1 MSELAQGAAWLSLQV
16 ALLTVLIVTPM
27 AVFLAHWMARARW
40 RGKVLLD
47 TLILLPLGLPPAV
60 IGFWLLS
67 GLGERGGLG
76 DWLHDALGLRLTP
89 YPGGAVV
96 AASLMTL
103 PLMTR
108 LMRPAFEAHDP
119 MSVAVARTLG
129 ASRWQAWRTLTLPMV
144 APAMASAM
152 ALGLAAAWG
161 ESGATLVL
169 SAWLSSPQPQA
180 VASNASA
187 SVGGTAVVAL
197 WEALRQ
203 PAQAAVAR
211 ELAGVSLLLALV
223 AVMLSETLRA
233 RWQRHLSSRPR
244 HAPSPGPHP

>member
-1 MSELAQGAAWLSLQV
+1 VSELAQVAAWLSLQV
-16 ALLTVLIVTPM
+16 ALITVLIVTPA
-27 AVFLAHWMARARW
+27 AVLLAHWMARARW

-67 GLGERGGLG
+67 GLGEHGAVGQ
-76 DWLHDALGLRLTP
+76 WLRDELGLSLTL
-89 YPGGAVV
+89 YPGGAVI

-108 LMRPAFEAHDP
+108 LLRPAFEAHEP
-119 MSVAVARTLG
+119 MAVAVARTLG

-144 APAMASAM
+144 APAVASAM

-169 SAWLSSPQPQA
+169 SAWLRSPD
-180 VASNASA
+180 ASHA
-187 SVGGTAVVAL
+187 GGTAVVTL
-197 WEALRQ
+197 WAALRE
-203 PAQAAVAR
+203 PAQAGVAR

-223 AVMLSETLRA
+223 SVMLSETLRA
-233 RWQRHLSSRPR
+233 RWLRHLSVRPR
-244 HAPSPGPHP
+244 HAPSQGPLP